1 MGPYFWT
8 QMPLR
13 HGVIGFK
20 VERFFR
26 IQAYASAKN
35 GKIIVDGSSVFAS
48 STRRRK
54 PQRLALEPLKPA

>member
-35 GKIIVDGSSVFAS
+35 GKIKRYDIHFRSYRGWLFRVC
-48 STRRRK
+48 K
-54 PQRLALEPLKPA
+54 